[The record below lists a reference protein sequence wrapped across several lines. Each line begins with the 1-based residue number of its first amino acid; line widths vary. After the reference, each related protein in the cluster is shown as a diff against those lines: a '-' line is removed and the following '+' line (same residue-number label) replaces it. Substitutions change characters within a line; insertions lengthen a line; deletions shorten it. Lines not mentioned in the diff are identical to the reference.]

1 MTGTPPAPSPA
12 GPDDIAAVVQALG
25 RALERAF
32 RKLDNLDKQV
42 AQLSEIVLAVA
53 DRGTAAETSDK
64 PSGVAAPG
72 VRSWLLAA
80 DPAQA
85 GADLDDLAL
94 WVWRVYLWY
103 PDAWL
108 SSCWLWHP
116 EVIEELWWLRVAHA
130 EAFDP
135 STGSTLR
142 AGDWHDRQRPGV
154 ARRVRAVL
162 TKCELSRHAP
172 VNGRSVDITPPAP
185 PALARHA
192 PAVAVVWTA
201 GADLDAVRAAG
212 PEPTAEQLA
221 EAEAYQRAL
230 YRSQR

>member
-1 MTGTPPAPSPA
+1 MTDPSIPTPDERFAT
-12 GPDDIAAVVQALG
+12 LG

-32 RKLDNLDKQV
+32 RKLEKVDERV
-42 AQLSEIVLAVA
+42 TQLAEVVLAVA
-53 DRGTAAETSDK
+53 ERETVGETSDK
-64 PSGVAAPG
+64 PSKVAGPG
-72 VRSWLLAA
+72 VRSWLLADDPEQA
-80 DPAQA
+80 D
-85 GADLDDLAL
+85 ADLDDLTV
-94 WVWRVYLWY
+94 WVWRVYLWF

-130 EAFDP
+130 EAFEP
-135 STGSTLR
+135 PTGSTLR
-142 AGDWHDRQRPGV
+142 VGDWHDRQRPGV
-154 ARRVRAVL
+154 ARRVRSVL

-172 VNGRSVDITPPAP
+172 VNGRPVDITPPSP

-192 PAVAVVWTA
+192 PAVALVWSA

-212 PEPTAEQLA
+212 PEPTAEQLT
-221 EAEAYQRAL
+221 EADAYQRAL